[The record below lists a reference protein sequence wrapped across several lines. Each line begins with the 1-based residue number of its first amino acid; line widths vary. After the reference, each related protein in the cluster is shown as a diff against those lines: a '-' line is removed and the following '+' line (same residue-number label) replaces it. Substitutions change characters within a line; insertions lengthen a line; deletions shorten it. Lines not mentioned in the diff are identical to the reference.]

1 MTKIVTIDAKG
12 MHYTPLNR
20 QIREAVGNGAR
31 EIVVNGVL
39 GQRFIGSGLRGDAT
53 LHIYGVPGG
62 DLAMFMSGPTII
74 VHGNAEHAPGARWT
88 WKVVITAARCHGAS
102 MRAVILS

>member
-1 MTKIVTIDAKG
+1 MTKMVTIDAKG

-39 GQRFIGSGLRGDAT
+39 GQRFIGSGLRGTRPSTSTVSRAAT
-53 LHIYGVPGG
+53 L
-62 DLAMFMSGPTII
+62 LCS
-74 VHGNAEHAPGARWT
+74 
-88 WKVVITAARCHGAS
+88 
-102 MRAVILS
+102 